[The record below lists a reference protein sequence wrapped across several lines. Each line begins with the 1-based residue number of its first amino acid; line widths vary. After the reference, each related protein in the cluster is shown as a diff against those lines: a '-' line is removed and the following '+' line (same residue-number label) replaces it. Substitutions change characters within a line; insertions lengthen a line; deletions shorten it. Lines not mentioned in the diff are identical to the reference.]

1 MPRSSIR
8 QVLGA
13 LVFASIFSLFF
24 SLVVT
29 AIAKYRSEAFYAT
42 ADMSLADFKQ
52 ALPYLADTKRLRE
65 FAATSGDYADA
76 DLSALADVFESPQKL
91 REVVEPVYPYSRADI
106 RDVIGNAPAEGP
118 QSIPPTTLLGLRVV
132 YDSRRARSA
141 WASSR
146 LAGDFAADGLLR
158 FDVLRMLNECLGT
171 ASEAARVSSGDFGKL
186 ASERRGVDVRIGQLR
201 ELAGRQKGARVDAR
215 QVISLDRNTVQFLP
229 LETQISGLE
238 SKLAELAERES
249 LLLQSLR
256 SAEFRRALCER
267 LEAAARELP
276 SGVAIMGSVLTLTT
290 PSGATVDALGPTE
303 RQALQDL
310 NYALKAVETRRLK
323 RSGYS
328 LQAQVPSRKH
338 LPPLSLVIGASF
350 LAGFL
355 IWATLRLIRRRVA
368 TSTSRALNPAGEDRY
383 PAE

>member
-1 MPRSSIR
+1 MSRSSIR
-8 QVLGA
+8 QALGA
-13 LVFASIFSLFF
+13 LVFASVFSLLF
-24 SLVVT
+24 SVGVT
-29 AIAKYRSEAFYAT
+29 AIAKYRSEAFFAT

-76 DLSALADVFESPQKL
+76 DLAALADVFESPQKL

-132 YDSRRARSA
+132 YDSRRPRSA

-158 FDVLRMLNECLGT
+158 FDVLRTLYECLGT
-171 ASEAARVSSGDFGKL
+171 ASKDAKESIGEFGKL
-186 ASERRGVDVRIGQLR
+186 AAERRGVDIRIGQLR
-201 ELAGRQKGARVDAR
+201 ELSGRQENASVDVR
-215 QVISLDRNTVQFLP
+215 QVISLDKNTVQFLP

-238 SKLAELAERES
+238 SKLAEFAERES

-267 LEAAARELP
+267 LEAASRELP
-276 SGVAIMGSVLTLTT
+276 SGAAILGSVLTLST
-290 PSGATVDALGPTE
+290 PSGATVEALGPTE
-303 RQALQDL
+303 RQALQDV

-328 LQAQVPSRKH
+328 LEAQIPSRKH
-338 LPPLSLVIGASF
+338 LPPLPLVIGASF

-355 IWATLRLIRRRVA
+355 VWAALRLIRRRAA
-368 TSTSRALNPAGEDRY
+368 TGKSSALNPAEEDRY